1 MNQNNTPYS
10 RLPDSGSRGI
20 TSTGFGVRM
29 VITFGLG
36 FILFMLATI
45 AHTSSSNFN
54 SNPVLRNTLL
64 AKVKSLPIIDNPKVK
79 YVYMTHSDKTNL
91 FENFMI
97 KYGKLYKNIDE
108 EDYRFN
114 IFKNNLAIIDDLN
127 LKSAHALYDIN
138 EFSDMTTEEFSKYKL
153 GYDNSKSG
161 MLPGEVVDWD
171 DSQCSA
177 CKRFPE
183 LAEITMDNLPESF
196 DWEDYGAVTPVKN
209 QAMCGSCWA
218 FSTVQDIEGSW
229 YLAGHNLT
237 ELSEQQLVACDS
249 NLNSG
254 CNGGL
259 PLLAM
264 QYIEKAGGLVSAN
277 DYPYKKVNQYVYSVD
292 TPTCDTDVVQ
302 KSNYVAHIKSWQ
314 KIASSA
320 EDEEKL
326 ALALIRS
333 GPLSLALDASGMEY
347 YSSGI
352 DDYDGCTTS
361 LNHAVL
367 LTGFGVESGVKYWKI
382 KNSWGYWWGESGYYR
397 IIKGIN
403 KCGLSTEVVHSLI

>member
-1 MNQNNTPYS
+1 MNQNNTPYN
-10 RLPDSGSRGI
+10 RLPDSGSRGV
-20 TSTGFGVRM
+20 TSISFGMRM
-29 VITFGLG
+29 VVTFSLG
-36 FILFMLATI
+36 FVLFMLATI
-45 AHTSSSNFN
+45 AKTSTSFN
-54 SNPVLRNTLL
+54 SNPAFRNSLL
-64 AKVKSLPIIDNPKVK
+64 TKIKSMPIIDNPKVK
-79 YVYMTHSDKTNL
+79 YVYMTHKDKSQL
-91 FENFMI
+91 FEDFMN
-97 KYGKLYKNIDE
+97 KYGKIYQSLEE

-114 IFKNNLAIIDDLN
+114 TFKNNLNKIDDLN
-127 LKSAHALYDIN
+127 LKSPNALYDIN
-138 EFSDMTTEEFSKYKL
+138 EFTDMTPEEFKKYML
-153 GYDNSKSG
+153 GYDSNRITDL
-161 MLPGEVVDWD
+161 LPGEVDDWD

-177 CKRFPE
+177 CRRYRE
-183 LAEITMDNLPESF
+183 MAEYTMDNLPESF
-196 DWEDYGAVTPVKN
+196 DWEDLGAVTPVKN
-209 QAMCGSCWA
+209 QGMCGSCWA

-237 ELSEQQLVACDS
+237 ELSVQQLVACDS

-264 QYIEKAGGLVSAN
+264 EYIEKAGGLVSAT
-277 DYPYKKVNQYVYSVD
+277 DYPYKKVNQYEYTVD
-292 TPTCDTDVVQ
+292 SPTCDTDIIQ

-314 KIASSA
+314 QVASSA
-320 EDEEKL
+320 KDEDKL

-352 DDYDGCTTS
+352 DDYESCTTN

-367 LTGFGVESGVKYWKI
+367 LTGFGIESGVKYWKI

-397 IIKGIN
+397 IIRGVN
-403 KCGLSTEVVHSLI
+403 KCGLATEVVHSLI